1 MGLAFLKIFLKA
13 KILFIC
19 HLTGRQKFSTHPP
32 CSPDVRL
39 DGAIVEDDEPILSIV
54 LAVRALSGMLV
65 LAINGPHVLALIVDT
80 MIKFKK
86 LVVLIGF

>member
-1 MGLAFLKIFLKA
+1 
-13 KILFIC
+13 
-19 HLTGRQKFSTHPP
+19 
-32 CSPDVRL
+32 VRL

-54 LAVRALSGMLV
+54 LAVRALSGVLV
-65 LAINGPHVLALIVDT
+65 LAINGPHVLALIIDT